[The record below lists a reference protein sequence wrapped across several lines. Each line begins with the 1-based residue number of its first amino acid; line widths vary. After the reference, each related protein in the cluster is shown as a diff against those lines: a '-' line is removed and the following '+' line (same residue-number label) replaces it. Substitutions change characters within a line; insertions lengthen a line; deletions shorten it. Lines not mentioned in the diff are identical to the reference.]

1 MEMETVR
8 NACLTLRER
17 AFVKVF
23 FSTGCR
29 LSEVSGMKKAAI
41 EWNSGSLAII
51 GKGNK
56 ERVVYLSPTAMFHL
70 KTYFDSCDYEENN
83 CEYVFSTV
91 NRPYRQLQPAS
102 IRNEIKRISDRI
114 SISKSLTP
122 HVFRHTMATTSLNN
136 GIELADLQSLLVHVK
151 PSTTLRYANVS
162 EERKQNAHKKFVH

>member
-70 KTYFDSCDYEENN
+70 KTYF
-83 CEYVFSTV
+83 
-91 NRPYRQLQPAS
+91 
-102 IRNEIKRISDRI
+102 
-114 SISKSLTP
+114 
-122 HVFRHTMATTSLNN
+122 
-136 GIELADLQSLLVHVK
+136 
-151 PSTTLRYANVS
+151 
-162 EERKQNAHKKFVH
+162 